1 MRATSPSVE
10 DDKSDSGDGVG
21 DQNGAGKA
29 VEEWAIWANVDSD
42 EEDDDEATADIGT
55 GANEAYNTTPG
66 IRLAAIP
73 ITEWKSAEMS
83 HISMRQPAY
92 NTSMWSYPPRQKVQR
107 RAREGP
113 DGQGDTGSAV
123 GDAVGRQG
131 AHGGNITQGSGTS
144 QQRWKGR
151 QEDRRRDPRRQ
162 WHG

>member
-1 MRATSPSVE
+1 MR
-10 DDKSDSGDGVG
+10 D
-21 DQNGAGKA
+21 
-29 VEEWAIWANVDSD
+29 AI
-42 EEDDDEATADIGT
+42 
-55 GANEAYNTTPG
+55 P
-66 IRLAAIP
+66 AIP

-144 QQRWKGR
+144 SRGGR
-151 QEDRRRDPRRQ
+151 GAAAGRSAT
-162 WHG
+162 